1 MKDLIKARHRD
12 IVGSKFVDWPT
23 VGPEKWVHQWQRLMH
38 DSEIWNSSL
47 FYDWA
52 GDFNLVWGEVLGT
65 QWLRKELTAAQ
76 DQDDLRGW
84 DIFKAGRKLE
94 EEYKQKSIRSG
105 MKIANRGK
113 TTRGVFNVQPQFN
126 GKQSGESPQSGA
138 KTPTT
143 PKQTL
148 QPERSRSRSKSRKRA
163 GTETTQKERGFRGQ
177 KKSKLPCWGCM
188 ATAHEE
194 YRCPLILDYHPG
206 HTNILP
212 EWREAFEKRMEDKEF
227 SQNVSK
233 LREARKIRR
242 NMSMAA
248 EAQAERE

>member
-1 MKDLIKARHRD
+1 LC
-12 IVGSKFVDWPT
+12 
-23 VGPEKWVHQWQRLMH
+23 
-38 DSEIWNSSL
+38 
-47 FYDWA
+47 
-52 GDFNLVWGEVLGT
+52 
-65 QWLRKELTAAQ
+65 KELAVAR
-76 DQDDLRGW
+76 DQDDLGGW

-113 TTRGVFNVQPQFN
+113 TTRGVFNVQLRFD
-126 GKQSGESPQSGA
+126 GEQSGESPHSSA
-138 KTPTT
+138 ETPTT
-143 PKQTL
+143 PKQIL
-148 QPERSRSRSKSRKRA
+148 QPERSWSRSKSRKRA
-163 GTETTQKERGFRGQ
+163 GTESTQKEGGFQGQ
-177 KKSKLPCWGCM
+177 KKSKLPCWGCT
-188 ATAHEE
+188 ATVHKD

-212 EWREAFEKRMEDKEF
+212 KWREAFERRMEDKEF

-248 EAQAERE
+248 EAQGEWE